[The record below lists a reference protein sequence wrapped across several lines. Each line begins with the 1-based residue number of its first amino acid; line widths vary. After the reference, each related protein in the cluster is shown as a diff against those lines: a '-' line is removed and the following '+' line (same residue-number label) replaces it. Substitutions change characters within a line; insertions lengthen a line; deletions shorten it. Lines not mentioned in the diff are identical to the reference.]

1 MPSSLNPNVKP
12 FPAYIPTPI
21 APPAPKANTA
31 IKPSTSPSIASSW
44 SSRSKDLTLTSR
56 SPTSQSPPSP
66 FPTYQTQVHDSQDTR
81 VGEDEGDVYP
91 IKQFGHGWSSTPT
104 HSNTAPAPSSVV
116 KLTTS
121 MSELLANHTPT
132 PLRTRSPSMPI
143 LPSSTNTNIF
153 ASDSDPIV
161 SYPSR
166 DRYKHLQVPD
176 RVSKYDSVNGHS
188 YIGDTVGGGGRGL
201 GHSPSVP
208 NLTGNGIGQG
218 QGYRR
223 SSLVT
228 SWREGIPEETEV
240 DHLTPRYDTHPN
252 SGLVLGQ
259 GHTLAS
265 SRSVP
270 AFTSGPVS
278 TGLSS
283 SAHSTQSRNSKLPLI
298 LGNRFELI
306 I

>member
-21 APPAPKANTA
+21 APPTQKTNTA

-44 SSRSKDLTLTSR
+44 SSRSKELTLTSR
-56 SPTSQSPPSP
+56 SPPSP
-66 FPTYQTQVHDSQDTR
+66 FPTYQTQVHGHDSQETR
-81 VGEDEGDVYP
+81 VGDSDEGDVYP

-104 HSNTAPAPSSVV
+104 HSNTAPAPTSVV

-132 PLRTRSPSMPI
+132 PIPIRTRSPSMPI
-143 LPSSTNTNIF
+143 LPSSANNIF
-153 ASDSDPIV
+153 ASESDPIV

-188 YIGDTVGGGGRGL
+188 YINDTVGGGRGL

-208 NLTGNGIGQG
+208 NLTGGGQGQG

-240 DHLTPRYDTHPN
+240 DHLTPRYDTHPS
-252 SGLVLGQ
+252 SGLGQ

-265 SRSVP
+265 SRSAP
-270 AFTSGPVS
+270 AFTSGAVS

-283 SAHSTQSRNSKLPLI
+283 SAHSTQSRNSKLPPLMTRRI
-298 LGNRFELI
+298 KLMI
-306 I
+306 

>member
-1 MPSSLNPNVKP
+1 MPSSLKPNVKP

-31 IKPSTSPSIASSW
+31 IKPSTCPSIASSR

-56 SPTSQSPPSP
+56 SPTSQPPSP
-66 FPTYQTQVHDSQDTR
+66 FPTYQTQVVDSQETR
-81 VGEDEGDVYP
+81 VSDEGDVYP

-104 HSNTAPAPSSVV
+104 HTNTAPAPTSVV
-116 KLTTS
+116 KSTTS

-143 LPSSTNTNIF
+143 LPSSNIF

-161 SYPSR
+161 SYPTR

-176 RVSKYDSVNGHS
+176 RVSKYDPVNGHS
-188 YIGDTVGGGGRGL
+188 YINDTVGGGGGRGL

-208 NLTGNGIGQG
+208 NLTGNGNGQG

-240 DHLTPRYDTHPN
+240 DHLTPRYDTHPS
-252 SGLVLGQ
+252 SGLGQ
-259 GHTLAS
+259 GHTLVN

-270 AFTSGPVS
+270 AFTSGAVS
-278 TGLSS
+278 TGIST
-283 SAHSTQSRNSKLPLI
+283 SAHSTQSRNSKLPL
-298 LGNRFELI
+298 
-306 I
+306 